1 MRAAMLVTV
10 IVACSFSAGCSH
22 HALRLPAAATS
33 WRPLKPRLPDARPD
47 VVDLYY
53 IFLEGDLGDPAI
65 QEEIWS
71 KEADEQCI
79 PLDVKAALADN
90 GLRVGRLGSRL
101 SPAVLD
107 LLEKNDNNASG
118 RQHHA
123 TSGHLAKVQLTEVL
137 PSWNLF
143 QKIDGQPVGNEIRDA
158 QGYLY
163 LTPTI
168 SGDSGITLDVAPTI
182 EYGPRQQK
190 RVPTADLAGWQLRTE
205 RETKAF
211 PELRATITL
220 TSGEYAL
227 IGAIPDQ
234 GATLGQKL
242 FLKDEQDPPK
252 QTLLLVRVVRPN
264 REELLTAGYD
274 FDDFFL
280 TPMRRA
286 ISARTTPVLETL
298 LAARRSTIVAMP
310 Q

>member
-1 MRAAMLVTV
+1 M
-10 IVACSFSAGCSH
+10 G
-22 HALRLPAAATS
+22 TS
-33 WRPLKPRLPDARPD
+33 WHPLKPKLPEARPD
-47 VVDLYY
+47 VVELYY

-65 QEEIWS
+65 NEEIWS

-90 GLRVGRLGSRL
+90 GLRVGKLGSRL
-101 SPAVLD
+101 SPAVLE
-107 LLEKNDNNASG
+107 LLNNNDKNSTG
-118 RQHHA
+118 RKHHA
-123 TSGHLAKVQLTEVL
+123 TSGHLAKVQMTDIL

-143 QKIDGQPVGNEIRDA
+143 RKVDGHPVGDEIRDA

-168 SGDSGITLDVAPTI
+168 TGDSGVTLEITPQI

-190 RVPTADLAGWQLRTE
+190 RVPTADLAGWQLRSE

-211 PELRATITL
+211 PELRAAVTL
-220 TSGEYAL
+220 ANGEYAL
-227 IGAIPDQ
+227 IGAFPDP
-234 GATLGQKL
+234 GATLGRKL
-242 FLKDEQDPPK
+242 FLKENQNPPR

-264 REELLTAGYD
+264 REELMTAGYD

-280 TPMRRA
+280 TPMRQA

-298 LAARRSTIVAMP
+298 LAARRRTTTAI